1 MAFPNLVPSSRT
13 FSPGD
18 FPIKKFNAQNG
29 AEVRILYGSRRV
41 NQVFELSYANI
52 SDQDA
57 NLFLTDYEDQ
67 KGTFKRF
74 TLSDNTYKGW
84 DLERSPTSKLD
95 RAPGTLW
102 RYDAPPA
109 IVSVRPGIS
118 SVTVKLRAVA

>member
-1 MAFPNLVPSSRT
+1 MAFPELVPSSRT

-29 AEVRILYGSRRV
+29 AEVRILYGARRV
-41 NQVFELSYANI
+41 NQVFELSYQNI
-52 SDQDA
+52 SDA
-57 NLFLTDYEDQ
+57 NAQLFLTDYEDR
-67 KGTFKRF
+67 KGTFERF
-74 TLSDNTYKGW
+74 LLSDAVYEGW
-84 DLERSPTSKLD
+84 SPGADSKLD
-95 RAPGTLW
+95 RGPGTEW